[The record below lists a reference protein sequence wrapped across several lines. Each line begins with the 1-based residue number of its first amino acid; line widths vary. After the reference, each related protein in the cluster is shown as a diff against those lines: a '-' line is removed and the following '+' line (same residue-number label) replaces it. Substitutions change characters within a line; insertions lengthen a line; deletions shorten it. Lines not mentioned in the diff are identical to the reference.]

1 MKQDRLLELGTLK
14 PWSTLYKEGTKEV
27 IKQNRWLE
35 LGRFKSKSIFQSD
48 LSKLVIFNKP
58 GTFRDIAVISEAGYG
73 QIVGRMKD
81 MIIRGG
87 ENIYPR

>member
-1 MKQDRLLELGTLK
+1 MVTPQCWVTGETRQRLRKSLARTDGSTPGKILRNLLVCHILVSFLG
-14 PWSTLYKEGTKEV
+14 
-27 IKQNRWLE
+27 
-35 LGRFKSKSIFQSD
+35 FC
-48 LSKLVIFNKP
+48 
-58 GTFRDIAVISEAGYG
+58 RDTAVIDKYGYG

>member
-1 MKQDRLLELGTLK
+1 MGTQQCWATGETRQRLKRSLGRTVG
-14 PWSTLYKEGTKEV
+14 STLGKILRNV
-27 IKQNRWLE
+27 FVCHI
-35 LGRFKSKSIFQSD
+35 LGR
-48 LSKLVIFNKP
+48 KLVSFP
-58 GTFRDIAVISEAGYG
+58 DFCRDTAVIDKHGYG

>member
-1 MKQDRLLELGTLK
+1 MGTPQCWATGETRQRLKRSLGRTAG
-14 PWSTLYKEGTKEV
+14 STLGK
-27 IKQNRWLE
+27 ILE
-35 LGRFKSKSIFQSD
+35 NVFVSGILGREPVSFLGFC
-48 LSKLVIFNKP
+48 
-58 GTFRDIAVISEAGYG
+58 RDTAVIDKHGYG

>member
-1 MKQDRLLELGTLK
+1 MPVGT
-14 PWSTLYKEGTKEV
+14 P
-27 IKQNRWLE
+27 
-35 LGRFKSKSIFQSD
+35 FA
-48 LSKLVIFNKP
+48 
-58 GTFRDIAVISEAGYG
+58 FRDTAVIDKHGYG